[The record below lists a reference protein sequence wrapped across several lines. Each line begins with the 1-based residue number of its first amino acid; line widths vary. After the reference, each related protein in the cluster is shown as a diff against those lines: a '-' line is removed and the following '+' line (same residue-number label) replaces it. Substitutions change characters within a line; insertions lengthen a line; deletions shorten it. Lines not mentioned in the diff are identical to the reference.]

1 MLCNDLFLRIFLRFE
16 RYDPWPDVKLLVT
29 IASGISADVNHWL
42 AFYTKS
48 GKLVAYSGHA
58 SGETQRAMKSGGTV
72 PAKTKRQGSA
82 RSQRTIG
89 GVIKALVRIG
99 DEMKIEYVSGSNVV
113 SLMPRRNDMHFP
125 ALKTV
130 EAYWDG
136 LRNGR
141 PVPARS
147 EIDPRGMQS
156 ALEYAFILERIALG
170 VARFRLAG
178 MHLTDLMGME
188 VRGMP
193 LTAMFVPESRAKIS
207 EALEA
212 VFETPQITV
221 ITLKAER
228 GIGRGVMDAQLLL
241 CPLKSDLGD
250 VNRVLGC
257 LQSKGEIGRQPR
269 RFEVVDVQSRPL
281 LSDNPTEQ
289 SFATTPAGTPVP
301 AGFAEAKKAYDDH
314 AAKDAGKNEAKPH
327 ASMPQRPKG
336 KPVLRLIKA
345 ETHKT

>member
-1 MLCNDLFLRIFLRFE
+1 
-16 RYDPWPDVKLLVT
+16 
-29 IASGISADVNHWL
+29 
-42 AFYTKS
+42 
-48 GKLVAYSGHA
+48 
-58 SGETQRAMKSGGTV
+58 
-72 PAKTKRQGSA
+72 
-82 RSQRTIG
+82 
-89 GVIKALVRIG
+89 
-99 DEMKIEYVSGSNVV
+99 MKIEYGGGSNVV
-113 SLMPRRNDMHFP
+113 SLMPHRNEIHFP
-125 ALKTV
+125 ALRTV

-147 EIDPRGMQS
+147 EIDPRGMQN

-193 LTAMFVPESRAKIS
+193 LTAMFIPDSRATLS

-212 VFETPQITV
+212 VLETPQITV

-228 GIGRGVMDAQLLL
+228 GMARGAMDAQLLL

-250 VNRVLGC
+250 VNRILGC

-269 RFEVVDVQSRPL
+269 RFEVVDIHSRPL
-281 LSDNPTEQ
+281 LTGNPMAQ
-289 SFATTPAGTPVP
+289 NFATTPSGKPLP
-301 AGFAEAKKAYDDH
+301 AGFAEAKKAFDDQT
-314 AAKDAGKNEAKPH
+314 AGRGKDREAPTTTTPRCDPISKLPN
-327 ASMPQRPKG
+327 G
-336 KPVLRLIKA
+336 KPVLRLVKSDD
-345 ETHKT
+345 

>member
-1 MLCNDLFLRIFLRFE
+1 
-16 RYDPWPDVKLLVT
+16 
-29 IASGISADVNHWL
+29 
-42 AFYTKS
+42 
-48 GKLVAYSGHA
+48 
-58 SGETQRAMKSGGTV
+58 
-72 PAKTKRQGSA
+72 
-82 RSQRTIG
+82 
-89 GVIKALVRIG
+89 
-99 DEMKIEYVSGSNVV
+99 MKIEYVSGSNVV
-113 SLMPRRNDMHFP
+113 SLMPRRNEMHFP

-130 EAYWDG
+130 EAYWEG

-141 PVPARS
+141 PVPSRA
-147 EIDPRGMQS
+147 EVDPRGMQS
-156 ALEYAFILERIALG
+156 ALEFAFILERIAPG

-193 LTAMFVPESRAKIS
+193 LTAMFVPESRAKLS

-228 GIGRGVMDAQLLL
+228 GIGRGAMDAQLLL

-269 RFEVVDVQSRPL
+269 RFEVVDIQSRPL
-281 LSDNPTEQ
+281 LGNPADQ
-289 SFATTPAGTPVP
+289 SFDTTPKGTPVP
-301 AGFAEAKKAYDDH
+301 AGFAEAKKAYEDS
-314 AAKDAGKNEAKPH
+314 KPT
-327 ASMPQRPKG
+327 ASETQDKVEKAPRPT
-336 KPVLRLIKA
+336 KPVLRLV
-345 ETHKT
+345 KTDE

>member
-1 MLCNDLFLRIFLRFE
+1 
-16 RYDPWPDVKLLVT
+16 
-29 IASGISADVNHWL
+29 
-42 AFYTKS
+42 
-48 GKLVAYSGHA
+48 
-58 SGETQRAMKSGGTV
+58 
-72 PAKTKRQGSA
+72 
-82 RSQRTIG
+82 
-89 GVIKALVRIG
+89 
-99 DEMKIEYVSGSNVV
+99 MKIEYVSGSNVV
-113 SLMPRRNDMHFP
+113 SLMPRRNEMHFP

-141 PVPARS
+141 PVPARA

-156 ALEYAFILERIALG
+156 ALEFAFILERIAPG

-221 ITLKAER
+221 VTLKAER
-228 GIGRGVMDAQLLL
+228 GIGRGAMDAQLLL

-250 VNRVLGC
+250 VNRILGC

-269 RFEVVDVQSRPL
+269 RFEVVDVASRPL
-281 LSDNPTEQ
+281 LSDNPTDQ
-289 SFATTPAGTPVP
+289 TFDTTAKGTPIP
-301 AGFAEAKKAYDDH
+301 AGFAEAKRAFDETRKAGAGDEASAERPAPRQDPM
-314 AAKDAGKNEAKPH
+314 AAARR
-327 ASMPQRPKG
+327 S
-336 KPVLRLIKA
+336 KPVLRLV
-345 ETHKT
+345 KTDS

>member
-1 MLCNDLFLRIFLRFE
+1 
-16 RYDPWPDVKLLVT
+16 
-29 IASGISADVNHWL
+29 
-42 AFYTKS
+42 
-48 GKLVAYSGHA
+48 
-58 SGETQRAMKSGGTV
+58 
-72 PAKTKRQGSA
+72 
-82 RSQRTIG
+82 
-89 GVIKALVRIG
+89 
-99 DEMKIEYVSGSNVV
+99 MKIEYVSGSNVV
-113 SLMPRRNDMHFP
+113 SLMPRRSEMHFP

-130 EAYWDG
+130 EAYWEG

-147 EIDPRGMQS
+147 EVDPRGMQS
-156 ALEYAFILERIALG
+156 ALEFAFILERIAPG

-193 LTAMFVPESRAKIS
+193 LTAMFVPESRAKLS

-228 GIGRGVMDAQLLL
+228 GIGRGAMDAQLLL

-269 RFEVVDVQSRPL
+269 RFEVVDIQSRPL
-281 LSDNPTEQ
+281 LGNPADQ
-289 SFATTPAGTPVP
+289 SFETTEKGTPVP
-301 AGFAEAKKAYDDH
+301 AGFAEAKKAYEDS
-314 AAKDAGKNEAKPH
+314 KST
-327 ASMPQRPKG
+327 ASDTQDTTQPPRPA
-336 KPVLRLIKA
+336 KPVLRLV
-345 ETHKT
+345 KTEE